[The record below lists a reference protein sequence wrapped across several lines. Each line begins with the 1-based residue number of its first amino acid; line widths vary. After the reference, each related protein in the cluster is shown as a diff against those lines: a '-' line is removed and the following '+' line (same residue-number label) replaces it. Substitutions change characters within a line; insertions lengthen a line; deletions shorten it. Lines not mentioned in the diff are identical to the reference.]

1 MSKKDRTLYV
11 MKYLR
16 QNTDEEHPAT
26 VSDILAALA
35 DENIKVER
43 HVLMSNMP
51 LYLRLHL
58 MGVMG
63 VILLFGQEFLS

>member
-16 QNTDEEHPAT
+16 QNTDEEHLVT
-26 VSDILAALA
+26 ISDILAALA

-43 HVLMSNMP
+43 HALMSDMP

>member
-11 MKYLR
+11 LKYLR
-16 QNTDEEHPAT
+16 KNTNEEHSVT

-35 DENIKVER
+35 NENIKVER
-43 HVLMSNMP
+43 HALMPDMP

>member
-16 QNTDEEHPAT
+16 QNTDEEHSVT

-35 DENIKVER
+35 DENIKVEP
-43 HVLMSNMP
+43 HVLMSDMP
-51 LYLRLHL
+51 FICVY
-58 MGVMG
+58 
-63 VILLFGQEFLS
+63 I

>member
-11 MKYLR
+11 LKYLR
-16 QNTDEEHPAT
+16 QNTDEKHPAT

-43 HVLMSNMP
+43 HVLMSDMP

-58 MGVMG
+58 MG